1 GTIFKMNQDGSG
13 YRVLYNFT
21 GAAGDASSPAAG
33 LFEADD
39 GALYGTTWY
48 GGSTWNGTVF
58 RVNRDGSNY
67 AVVYSFLGTGGDGGA
82 PRASV
87 TEGSDG
93 ALYGTTYYGGDFNLG
108 TAFYPVPP
116 ARANKSKPQQIST
129 FWVGKM
135 LLQRLRT
142 LTDSCRCST
151 AMPRTI
157 RPGLTGQAPRHRS
170 RHANGQPH

>member
-1 GTIFKMNQDGSG
+1 RINLDGSGYSILHRVSSSDGKAPWGGTVVASDAALYGTTHDGGSNGLGTIFKMNQDGSG

-67 AVVYSFLGTGGDGGA
+67 AVVYSFLETGGEGGA
-82 PRASV
+82 RRAS
-87 TEGSDG
+87 
-93 ALYGTTYYGGDFNLG
+93 
-108 TAFYPVPP
+108 
-116 ARANKSKPQQIST
+116 
-129 FWVGKM
+129 
-135 LLQRLRT
+135 
-142 LTDSCRCST
+142 
-151 AMPRTI
+151 
-157 RPGLTGQAPRHRS
+157 
-170 RHANGQPH
+170 